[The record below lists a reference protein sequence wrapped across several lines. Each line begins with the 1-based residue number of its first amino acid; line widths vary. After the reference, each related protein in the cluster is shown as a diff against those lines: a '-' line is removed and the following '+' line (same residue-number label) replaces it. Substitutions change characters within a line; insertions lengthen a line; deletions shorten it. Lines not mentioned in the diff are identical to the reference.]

1 MQWVWRFWDYFV
13 TMIAPRKGHGTK
25 GIKRSAM
32 IGYLEGKLLKKGDD
46 RILVLANQVG
56 YEVLLP
62 AFVMNTFRAKSV
74 GDPVSIYIY
83 HQQTERQP
91 KPVLIGFNLEVEKE
105 FFQYFISVEAI
116 GALKAV
122 KALDIPVRD
131 IARAIESK
139 NVHKLKQLKGIGD
152 RTARK
157 IIATLEGKMD
167 KFALIRKT
175 QQEEIPIV
183 EDLSQQVLD
192 VLVDQLGYKIKDA
205 KQMITDAMKRNS
217 NISTPEELFEEV
229 YREQDALS

>member
-1 MQWVWRFWDYFV
+1 
-13 TMIAPRKGHGTK
+13 
-25 GIKRSAM
+25 M
-32 IGYLEGKLLKKGDD
+32 IGYLEGRLLKKDED
-46 RILVLANQVG
+46 RILLLSNQVG

-62 AFVMNTFRAKSV
+62 VFVMETFQAKAI
-74 GDPVSIYIY
+74 GEEVSLYIY

-116 GALKAV
+116 GAIKAV
-122 KALDIPVRD
+122 KALNIPVRE

-139 NVHKLKQLKGIGD
+139 DVHKLKQLKGIGE

-175 QQEEIPIV
+175 EAVEAPVEE
-183 EDLSQQVLD
+183 DFAKQVVD
-192 VLVDQLGYKIKDA
+192 VLVAQLGHR
-205 KQMITDAMKRNS
+205 ITDAKRMIAEAMERNS
-217 NISTPEELFEEV
+217 AITTPEELFEEV
-229 YREQDALS
+229 YRSEKARS

>member
-1 MQWVWRFWDYFV
+1 
-13 TMIAPRKGHGTK
+13 
-25 GIKRSAM
+25 M

-46 RILVLANQVG
+46 RILVLANQIG

-74 GDPVSIYIY
+74 GDPVSLYIY

-105 FFQYFISVEAI
+105 FFQYFISVEAV

-139 NVHKLKQLKGIGD
+139 NVQKLKQLKGIGD

-167 KFALIRKT
+167 KFALIRRS
-175 QQEEIPIV
+175 QMEEVPIV
-183 EDLSQQVLD
+183 EDLSKQVLN

-205 KQMITDAMKRNS
+205 KQMITDAMKRNR

-229 YREQDALS
+229 YREEYARD

>member
-1 MQWVWRFWDYFV
+1 
-13 TMIAPRKGHGTK
+13 
-25 GIKRSAM
+25 M

-74 GDPVSIYIY
+74 GDPVSLYIY

-105 FFQYFISVEAI
+105 FFQYFISVEAV

-139 NVHKLKQLKGIGD
+139 NVQKLKQLKGIGD

-167 KFALIRKT
+167 KFALIRRS
-175 QQEEIPIV
+175 QMEEVPIV
-183 EDLSQQVLD
+183 EDLSKQVLN

-205 KQMITDAMKRNS
+205 KQMITDAMKRNR

-229 YREQDALS
+229 YREEYARD